1 MMTEGEALELCPR
14 CKGRMLPDGPSGDHS
29 CFTCGHV
36 RYREPAERAQ
46 PNGKRERR
54 PSHAGQSL
62 G

>member
-1 MMTEGEALELCPR
+1 MTEALRTEVCPR
-14 CKGRMLPDGPSGDHS
+14 CNGRMLPDGTSGDDS

-36 RYREPAERAQ
+36 RYREPPEPVQ
-46 PNGKRERR
+46 PSGKRDRR

>member
-1 MMTEGEALELCPR
+1 MTEGETLELCPR
-14 CKGRMLPDGPSGDHS
+14 CKGRMLPDGVSGDHS

-36 RYREPAERAQ
+36 RYGEPVEPLER
-46 PNGKRERR
+46 GLKRERR